1 LFLSL
6 VAQTIEF
13 ILSESD
19 EMRPFNASGTSERKQ
34 VALKK
39 ECQKRNKLGQKAQS
53 NSKKSSSPQD
63 LEEGGKAEAEA

>member
-1 LFLSL
+1 
-6 VAQTIEF
+6 
-13 ILSESD
+13 
-19 EMRPFNASGTSERKQ
+19 MRPFNATGTSERKQ

-63 LEEGGKAEAEA
+63 LKKVAKQKQKHDHFGSK